1 VTIPYTYEIVFR
13 DVPAKCMVV
22 EYSAVGQPT
31 LQVGVP
37 LPATDD
43 DTATIIEMYAPIAHW
58 PNATPVY
65 EDVAVGSEGIS
76 LSRSDTSVTYLWAE
90 AAQSIGMQLSAVSSK
105 YVLPLSGIEALEISK
120 RKGVN
125 YLSTDALNTVSN
137 LQALAALGVDVLPT
151 VTPRN
156 ASELLAVGAGAIF
169 LKPTNTALRKSKDV
183 LAYTKWDSPQ
193 HLLDAVDDTF
203 WVKQADAAT
212 SFCVQPLVPYPIT
225 EIVVAVAVN
234 EASEALLYYADL
246 GISEVVDRRKLLHKL
261 ENIPQ
266 YIPDEVQKV
275 CTALNIK
282 GGLHEA
288 QFIQYHGKFY
298 LNDWNARP
306 GAGMNIGVPKEQ
318 KVRQSALA
326 HMVGAAVPEVPP
338 FYGEQRG
345 YWGQNVP
352 ASMADVA
359 REMGMVPRV
368 DDGFLSRVYC
378 EGPDIETV
386 HAQLTLFETKL

>member
-1 VTIPYTYEIVFR
+1 MT
-13 DVPAKCMVV
+13 
-22 EYSAVGQPT
+22 
-31 LQVGVP
+31 
-37 LPATDD
+37 
-43 DTATIIEMYAPIAHW
+43 H
-58 PNATPVY
+58 
-65 EDVAVGSEGIS
+65 IS
-76 LSRSDTSVTYLWAE
+76 LSRFDAPSAYLWAD
-90 AAQSIGMQLSAVSSK
+90 AAQSMGMRLSVVPSK
-105 YVLPLSGIEALEISK
+105 YVLPLTGAGSLEISA
-120 RKGVN
+120 REGVN
-125 YLSTDALNTVSN
+125 YLSTDALNTVSDR
-137 LQALAALGVDVLPT
+137 QALAALGVDVLPT

-156 ASELLAVGAGAIF
+156 VSELLAVGTGAIF
-169 LKPTNTALRKSKDV
+169 LKPTNTALRKSKDA

-193 HLLDAVDDTF
+193 HLLTAVDDAF

-246 GISEVVDRRKLLHKL
+246 GISGVVDRRKLLHKL

-288 QFIQYHGKFY
+288 QFVQYYGKFY

-306 GAGMNIGVPKEQ
+306 GAGVNIGVPKEQ

-352 ASMADVA
+352 ANMADAA
-359 REMGMVPRV
+359 RAMGMVPRI

-378 EGPDIETV
+378 EGPDVETV
-386 HAQLTLFETKL
+386 HAQLNLFETKL